1 MRINSFQY
9 ESKLRKWKFN
19 TITFDRLTLLVG
31 ASGVGKTQILDAIED
46 LKRVAEG
53 ESLNGVKWHVNFTV
67 NNGDIYDWKGEFE
80 LDKTPVFDYDDE
92 EALEENAKIIYEEI
106 LKNGSELIRRNED
119 KTLFNGQEIIKLSRE
134 SSVLDHLEEDFINQ
148 MKYELGMIHLN
159 DYSNAPNEPYI
170 ISPFHANDALKKYNT
185 LHKIRQ
191 SELDIRAKLH
201 LAYHNESKVFE
212 QIKARFIDIFP
223 QVEDLKIAP
232 LEFDYSEKPPSFIRE
247 HHFIQIKEKNVP
259 EWIAQGRMSSGM
271 FRTLIQISELYLAT
285 EGTLFL
291 IDEFENSLGINCIDE
306 LTEDILQARQD
317 LQFVLTSHHP
327 YIINSINFKH
337 WKLVTRDGGVVK
349 THPASKFN
357 LGKSKHDAFMQLL
370 QLDAYQTGSEL
381 IPA

>member
-9 ESKLRKWKFN
+9 ESKLRKWKFD

-53 ESLNGVKWHVNFTV
+53 ESLNGIKWHVNFTS
-67 NNGDIYDWKGEFE
+67 NTGDIYDWKGEFE

-106 LKNGSELIRRNED
+106 LKNNRELIRRNED
-119 KTLFNGQEIIKLSRE
+119 RTLFNGQEIIKLSRE

-170 ISPFHANDALKKYNT
+170 ISLFYANDALKKYNT
-185 LHKIRQ
+185 LRKIRQ

-201 LAYHNESKVFE
+201 LTYYNDRKVFE
-212 QIKARFIDIFP
+212 QIKARFMDIFP

-232 LEFDYSEKPPSFIRE
+232 LEFEYSEKPPSFIRE
-247 HHFIQIKEKNVP
+247 HHFIQIKEKSVP
-259 EWIAQGRMSSGM
+259 EWIVQGRMSSGM
-271 FRTLIQISELYLAT
+271 FRTLIQISELYLSA

-306 LTEDILQARQD
+306 LTEDILQSRRD
-317 LQFVLTSHHP
+317 LQFILTSHHP
-327 YIINSINFKH
+327 YIINSINFKY
-337 WKLVTRDGGVVK
+337 WKLVTRDGGVVR

>member
-9 ESKLRKWKFN
+9 ESKLRRWKFD
-19 TITFDRLTLLVG
+19 TTTFDRLTLLVG
-31 ASGVGKTQILDAIED
+31 ASGVGKTQILEAIND
-46 LKRVAEG
+46 LKEISEG
-53 ESLNGVKWHVNFTV
+53 ESLNGAVWHVNFST
-67 NNGDIYDWKGEFE
+67 NNGDIFDWEGEFE
-80 LDKTPVFDYDDE
+80 TDRTPVFDYDE
-92 EALEENAKIIYEEI
+92 EESLEKNAKIIYEKI
-106 LKNGSELIRRNED
+106 SKNGAELIRRNKD
-119 KTLFNGQEIIKLSRE
+119 KTVFNNLEIIKLSRE
-134 SSVLDHLEEDFINQ
+134 SSVLNHLEEDFVNEI
-148 MKYELGMIHLN
+148 KYEIGMIHLN

-170 ISPFHANDALKKYNT
+170 ISSFHANDTVKKYST
-185 LHKIRQ
+185 LSKIRQ
-191 SELDIRAKLH
+191 SGLGIRAKLH
-201 LAYHNESKVFE
+201 LIYHCDKNVFD

-232 LEFDYSEKPPSFIRE
+232 LDFDGEQKPSSLIRE

-259 EWIAQGRMSSGM
+259 EWIPQGRMSSGM
-271 FRTLIQISELYLAT
+271 FRTLIQISELYLAA

-306 LTEDILQARQD
+306 LTEDILQSRQD
-317 LQFVLTSHHP
+317 LQFILTSHHP

-337 WKLVTRDGGVVK
+337 WKLVTREGGIVK

-381 IPA
+381 ILA